1 MATAPEQIMEPVAEQ
16 PSVQFDL
23 AQLKRLYQEARDN
36 TQNARLDAEMAQ
48 DYYDNKQ
55 LSPAVLKVLR
65 KRKQPENYN
74 NCIAPAVNG
83 MLGLMEQGQT
93 DPRAFPRNEED
104 QNASEVAT
112 DSLRYSA
119 DNSRWPRTKLQASK
133 NYLIGGVAAV
143 IVEIDEK
150 RDPWPRII
158 RQGEFLYDP
167 HSRDPDFEDARFM
180 GVAKWMYVDSVQALY
195 PEADI
200 DADAIAPTTVT
211 FDDEDKPTSGWT
223 DPKRNRVLVVEMY
236 ILKGQWHKVCFYGGA
251 ILEQGLSEYLDED
264 GKPTN
269 PIVAQ
274 SCFVDRDNARYGVV
288 KGMIPRQD
296 EVNMSGSRALHLL
309 NSRRVRITDPN
320 GPETDM
326 DLIREEAAKPDGVLP
341 FGVEAADNGDLTQFQ
356 FMRMQQAKADIDRM
370 GPSPATLG
378 REGAS
383 ASGRSHLVRQQ
394 AGLTELT
401 VVLSGVEDM
410 ELRVYRQMWMRIRQ
424 FKTEQWTVRVTD
436 DIGAAKF
443 LTLNEEVAEEIPA
456 IVQGPDGQPMVGT
469 QRVVREVKNRPAEM
483 DMDII
488 IETSPDT
495 ATLAAEQ
502 FQEIMKL
509 VPIYGPAAFPLKMVI
524 KASALPKKRELLE
537 ALETME
543 QEAAQQ
549 PQQVDPRMEADAAN
563 KAAQAK
569 LNAAKADGQEL
580 ENQMNA
586 IGAAHLIDAVPEID
600 NNLVAQT
607 G

>member
-1 MATAPEQIMEPVAEQ
+1 MPEAAETPLAPNGG
-16 PSVQFDL
+16 FDL

-36 TQNARLDAEMAQ
+36 TDTARKEAELAQ

-55 LSPAVLKVLR
+55 WTPDQLKILR

-112 DSLRYSA
+112 DALRYAA
-119 DNSRWPRTKLQASK
+119 DNSRWPRTKQRGAK
-133 NYLIGGVAAV
+133 NYLIAGIAAI
-143 IVEIDEK
+143 IVEVDEK
-150 RDPWPRII
+150 GDPWPRLI
-158 RQGEFLYDP
+158 RQGEFFYDP
-167 HSRDPDFEDARFM
+167 HSRDPDFEDARYM
-180 GVAKWMYVDSVQALY
+180 GVAKWMYVDLVKARY
-195 PEADI
+195 AKADI
-200 DADAIAPTTVT
+200 DPGSVAPTGLS
-211 FDDEDKPTSGWT
+211 FDDEDKPQNVWT
-223 DPKRNRVLVVEMY
+223 DQRKNRVLVVEMY
-236 ILKGQWHKVCFYGGA
+236 IDKGGWKKVCFWGGG
-251 ILEQGLSEYLDED
+251 ILDQRVSEYLDD
-264 GKPTN
+264 DDRPTN

-296 EVNMSGSRALHLL
+296 EINMSGSRALHLL
-309 NSRRVRITDPN
+309 NSRRVKITDPN
-320 GPETDM
+320 GPDM
-326 DLIREEAAKPDGVLP
+326 ASDVLREEAARPDGVLP
-341 FGVEAADNGDLTQFQ
+341 FGVDTADNGDLTQFQ
-356 FMRMQQAKADIDRM
+356 FLRMQQAKADIDRM

-378 REGAS
+378 RQGEN

-394 AGLTELT
+394 AGVTELT

-424 FKTEQWTVRVTD
+424 FKTDEWTVRVTD
-436 DIGAAKF
+436 DIGAPKF
-443 LTLNEEVAEEIPA
+443 LTLNEPVVQEVPA
-456 IVQGPDGQPMVGT
+456 IVMGPGGQPTVGT
-469 QRVVREVKNRPAEM
+469 QQVVAEVKNRPAEM

-488 IETSPDT
+488 IESSPDT

-502 FQEIMKL
+502 FTEIMKL
-509 VPIYGPAAFPLKMVI
+509 VPIYGPAAFPLKLVI

-543 QEAAQQ
+543 QEAAQSQ
-549 PQQVDPRMEADAAN
+549 PPPDPRIDADVAA
-563 KAAQAK
+563 KAAKAE
-569 LNAAKADGQEL
+569 LDAAKADGQKL
-580 ENQMNA
+580 ENKMNA
-586 IGAAHLIDAVPEID
+586 IGAAHLIDAVPQID
-600 NNLVAQT
+600 NNVIANA

>member
-1 MATAPEQIMEPVAEQ
+1 MATAPESIMEQ
-16 PSVQFDL
+16 PAVQFDL
-23 AQLKRLYQEARDN
+23 AQLKKLYQEARDN
-36 TQNARLDAEMAQ
+36 TDTARKESEQAQ

-55 LSPAVLKVLR
+55 LTTEQLKVLR

-83 MLGLMEQGQT
+83 MLGLMEQGQS

-104 QNASEVAT
+104 QDASEVAT
-112 DSLRYSA
+112 DSLRYAA
-119 DNSRWPRTKLQASK
+119 DNSRWTRTRMQATK

-143 IVEIDEK
+143 IVEVDEK
-150 RDPWPRII
+150 ADPWPRII

-167 HSRDPDFEDARFM
+167 HSRDYDFEDARFM
-180 GVAKWMYVDSVQALY
+180 GVAKWMYVDTVQALY
-195 PEADI
+195 PQAQI
-200 DADAIAPTTVT
+200 DAESIAPTTVS
-211 FDDEDKPTSGWT
+211 FDDEDKPVTGWT

-236 ILKGQWHKVCFYGGA
+236 IDKGGWKKVCFYGG
-251 ILEQGLSEYLDED
+251 GVLSAEESPYLDED

-274 SCFVDRDNARYGVV
+274 SCFVDRDNGRYGVV

-296 EVNMSGSRALHLL
+296 EVNMSSSRALHLL
-309 NSRRVRITDPN
+309 NSRRVQITDPN
-320 GPETDM
+320 GPDVDANT
-326 DLIREEAAKPDGVLP
+326 IREEAARPDGILP
-341 FGVEAADNGDLTQFQ
+341 FGVVAADNGDLTQFQ

-401 VVLSGVEDM
+401 VVLSGIEDM
-410 ELRVYRQMWMRIRQ
+410 DLRVYRQMWMRIRQ
-424 FKTEQWTVRVTD
+424 FKTDEWTVRVTD
-436 DIGAAKF
+436 DIGSPKF
-443 LTLNEEVAEEIPA
+443 LTLNEPVVEEVPA
-456 IVQGPDGQPMVGT
+456 IVTGPDGQPMVGT
-469 QRVVREVKNRPAEM
+469 QQIVKEVKNRPAEM

-488 IETSPDT
+488 IESSPDT

-502 FQEIMKL
+502 FAEIMKL
-509 VPIYGPAAFPLKMVI
+509 VPIYGPAAFPLKLVI

-543 QEAAQQ
+543 QEAAQAQ
-549 PQQVDPRMEADAAN
+549 PPVDPRMEADAAN
-563 KAAQAK
+563 KGAQAR
-569 LNAAKADGQEL
+569 LNTAKADGLEL
-580 ENQMNA
+580 ENKMNA
-586 IGAAHLIDAVPEID
+586 IGAAHLIDAVPQID
-600 NNLVAQT
+600 NNLIANA